1 MSLLLLDNCARFEGR
16 QRSSSRISS
25 SKPRR
30 SLNMIL
36 VDGKDKKSFSSARV
50 SSVASS
56 DVANNKKHY
65 PLPPPRGKG
74 MNNRSTPSHQSK
86 IDEMKKKA
94 RVHDISY
101 HTGDTTYAAAS
112 TSSLNVVSA
121 SSQPSKHPSPICATR
136 VPVIAST
143 SSFTPARYSKPNAI
157 RPPPPPRQS
166 QKPLEYSP
174 LSPRSISND
183 SHHLTM
189 QLVNSKISLPSPSN
203 VATVSSPKSHKI
215 PARHTL
221 RNVHEEFNKS
231 QLYPP
236 PPKGRRSSRTAII
249 SRGADDALVLTRA
262 YPKVQNNKT
271 RPRRRN
277 QEKSSDHENNM
288 SNLTLLN
295 GKTNIPV
302 ATAAATPG
310 GKPQEAS
317 FLSKTRKQ
325 LSHAQGVTAHA
336 NPPSNSQHSK
346 SIQQNQQQLDIL
358 GFRQDYTLGEA
369 ARSPS
374 HMIIEGNSE
383 KAMKAVNSLS
393 IHDFAFVKR
402 SDGLFHY
409 AILAFRSNEQGDS
422 TSNQSLEEC
431 MTFVLSDLGCTKMI
445 KKSQWSEFVR
455 LSSTNNGC
463 NKDPTLPTV
472 TANTLPMQQ
481 DKARQHAHGSHDRNN
496 DQDVKSNH
504 EVEDYLN
511 KLRTEFYST
520 RGPATVGLPPSTIS
534 FDTTE
539 DDMISCVSVPCDF
552 SNERLETKYK
562 QSQYTILE

>member
-1 MSLLLLDNCARFEGR
+1 
-16 QRSSSRISS
+16 
-25 SKPRR
+25 
-30 SLNMIL
+30 
-36 VDGKDKKSFSSARV
+36 
-50 SSVASS
+50 
-56 DVANNKKHY
+56 
-65 PLPPPRGKG
+65 
-74 MNNRSTPSHQSK
+74 
-86 IDEMKKKA
+86 MKKKA

-121 SSQPSKHPSPICATR
+121 SSQPSKHHSPICATQ
-136 VPVIAST
+136 VPNIAST
-143 SSFTPARYSKPNAI
+143 LSFSPTYSKPSAI

-166 QKPLEYSP
+166 PKPLKYSP

-221 RNVHEEFNKS
+221 RNVPEEFNKS

-358 GFRQDYTLGEA
+358 GFRQDYTLGET
-369 ARSPS
+369 ARCPS
-374 HMIIEGNSE
+374 HIVTGLTSKKTTE
-383 KAMKAVNSLS
+383 AMNSLS

-402 SDGLFHY
+402 SDGRFTY
-409 AILAFRSNEQGDS
+409 AILAFLSNEEDKI
-422 TSNQSLEEC
+422 SNQSLEEF
-431 MTFVLSDLGCTKMI
+431 MIFVLSDSGRTKMI
-445 KKSQWSEFVR
+445 KKSQQSEFVR
-455 LSSTNNGC
+455 LVSTNNVREM
-463 NKDPTLPTV
+463 DPTLPV
-472 TANTLPMQQ
+472 TANTSSMQQ
-481 DKARQHAHGSHDRNN
+481 DKARHAHGLDERNN
-496 DQDVKSNH
+496 DHDVKSNH

-511 KLRTEFYST
+511 KLRTEFYSI
-520 RGPATVGLPPSTIS
+520 RGPPSTIS

>member
-358 GFRQDYTLGEA
+358 GFRQDYTLGET
-369 ARSPS
+369 ARCPS
-374 HMIIEGNSE
+374 HIVTGLTSKKTTE
-383 KAMKAVNSLS
+383 AMNSLS

-402 SDGLFHY
+402 SDGRFTY
-409 AILAFRSNEQGDS
+409 AILAFLSNEEDKI
-422 TSNQSLEEC
+422 SNQSLEEF
-431 MTFVLSDLGCTKMI
+431 MIFVLSDSGRTKMI
-445 KKSQWSEFVR
+445 KKSQQSEFVR
-455 LSSTNNGC
+455 LVSTNNVREM
-463 NKDPTLPTV
+463 DPTLPV
-472 TANTLPMQQ
+472 TANTSSMQQ
-481 DKARQHAHGSHDRNN
+481 DKARHAHGLDERNN
-496 DQDVKSNH
+496 DHDVKSNH

>member
-1 MSLLLLDNCARFEGR
+1 
-16 QRSSSRISS
+16 
-25 SKPRR
+25 
-30 SLNMIL
+30 
-36 VDGKDKKSFSSARV
+36 
-50 SSVASS
+50 
-56 DVANNKKHY
+56 
-65 PLPPPRGKG
+65 
-74 MNNRSTPSHQSK
+74 
-86 IDEMKKKA
+86 
-94 RVHDISY
+94 
-101 HTGDTTYAAAS
+101 
-112 TSSLNVVSA
+112 
-121 SSQPSKHPSPICATR
+121 
-136 VPVIAST
+136 
-143 SSFTPARYSKPNAI
+143 
-157 RPPPPPRQS
+157 
-166 QKPLEYSP
+166 
-174 LSPRSISND
+174 
-183 SHHLTM
+183 M

-221 RNVHEEFNKS
+221 RNVPEEFNKS

-358 GFRQDYTLGEA
+358 GFRQDYTLGET
-369 ARSPS
+369 ARCPS
-374 HMIIEGNSE
+374 HIVTGLTSKKTTE
-383 KAMKAVNSLS
+383 AMNSLS

-402 SDGLFHY
+402 SDGRFTY
-409 AILAFRSNEQGDS
+409 AILAFLSNEEDKI
-422 TSNQSLEEC
+422 SNQSLEEF
-431 MTFVLSDLGCTKMI
+431 MIFVLSDSGRTKMI
-445 KKSQWSEFVR
+445 KKSQQSEFVR
-455 LSSTNNGC
+455 LVSTNNVREM
-463 NKDPTLPTV
+463 DPTLPV
-472 TANTLPMQQ
+472 TANTSSMQQ
-481 DKARQHAHGSHDRNN
+481 DKARHAHGLDERNN
-496 DQDVKSNH
+496 DHDVKSNH

-511 KLRTEFYST
+511 KLRTEFYSI
-520 RGPATVGLPPSTIS
+520 RGPPSTIS